1 MIVNPVFIRG
11 LIILLIRTESTC
23 YKVSN
28 TEKSVMPRPVDGT
41 AKRGVAMDE
50 KVNIAGISVI
60 TSAALALGKIVAG
73 TAMGS
78 ASVFASGIHSGLDL
92 LASVLAYS
100 SVSQSS
106 KPADEDHR
114 YGHGKYENLAAL
126 IEAAL
131 ILIAAGVIINSAVRG
146 ILSPVLAVQR
156 TDLGIAVMGVS
167 ALVSFPVSA
176 MLAGAYRR
184 SASPALREDCR
195 HLLANACASLAIC
208 LGLAAM
214 RLTGPAVIDSA
225 LALLVAAVL
234 LFEGCGHLKKSA
246 GGIVDV
252 KLSGAEEEVIKE
264 VLARHGEEYVQYHAL
279 RTRRSGPDCH
289 VDLHLVVP
297 RDQVIAR
304 THQLCDAIEKDI
316 TNRLPGVSVL
326 IHAEPCR
333 PVSGECGNCGIEK
346 SLPGE
351 EAGECSAK
359 PPSDKQ

>member
-1 MIVNPVFIRG
+1 
-11 LIILLIRTESTC
+11 
-23 YKVSN
+23 
-28 TEKSVMPRPVDGT
+28 
-41 AKRGVAMDE
+41 MDQ
-50 KVNIAGISVI
+50 KINIAGISVI

-106 KPADEDHR
+106 KPADEDHH

-131 ILIAAGVIINSAVRG
+131 ILIAAGVIINLGVRG
-146 ILSPVLAVQR
+146 ILSPGLAVLR

-195 HLLANACASLAIC
+195 HLLVNASSSLVIC

-214 RLTGPAVIDSA
+214 RLTGLAVIDA
-225 LALLVAAVL
+225 VLTLLVAVVL
-234 LFEGCGHLKKSA
+234 LYEGYGHLKKSA

-252 KLSGAEEEVIKE
+252 KLSGAEEEIIKE
-264 VLARHGEEYVQYHAL
+264 VLARYGEEYVQYHAL
-279 RTRRSGPDCH
+279 RSRRSGRDCH

-316 TNRLPGVSVL
+316 SSRLPGVSVL
-326 IHAEPCR
+326 IHPEPCR
-333 PVSGECGNCGIEK
+333 PISGECCTCGIEQ
-346 SLPGE
+346 SLQG
-351 EAGECSAK
+351 GDSGVCSAK
-359 PPSDKQ
+359 PPYDRQKF